1 MEAANQVIKQ
11 SWVWLFAIIFFFFN
25 NLLFV
30 DGLTMTLVLTPIW
43 LYFFFQWQLSNR
55 QTLLCVLSFVLLYA
69 MVHIWQG
76 ANIGYYSIS
85 TTILL
90 SIAVFTTVFY
100 KIINTSYINFDGALR
115 RILVLNFFL
124 TILALALLSI
134 PSLKGAMWYIMSI
147 SKNIEPMPRLKMF
160 TSEASHYSYLW
171 ALPTIYFFSRVL
183 FFRVKQP
190 ALTLFMVSVPLLLSF
205 SLGVL
210 SALIASALIML
221 FAFRKYV
228 FRSRRI
234 RISLIFAIATFVLIM
249 ALLWL
254 MYPQNPL
261 FLRIGNIMHGDD
273 TSAKGR
279 TIDSFILANKIIAS
293 KSYLFGIGPGQLKV
307 FGRTTIIQYY
317 HYSNM
322 PSVIRIPNAC
332 AETIICFGYTGFAI
346 RMMIQLFLFIKTQV
360 YKDPFRLWLF
370 FFLFLYQFTGSYI
383 TNVNEYMLWAIA
395 FAPFMF
401 PDFHR
406 AVSGTNRVS

>member
-1 MEAANQVIKQ
+1 MEAANQAIRQ
-11 SWVWLFAIIFFFFN
+11 SWVWLFAIIIFFFN

-30 DGLTMTLVLTPIW
+30 DGLTVTLALTPIW
-43 LYFFFQWQLSNR
+43 LYLFVQWQVSNR
-55 QTLLCVLSFVLLYA
+55 QTLFWVLSFVLLYA
-69 MVHIWQG
+69 MVHILQG
-76 ANIGYYSIS
+76 ANIAYYIIS
-85 TTILL
+85 TAILL

-100 KIINTSYINFDGALR
+100 KVINASGINFDGVLR

-124 TILALALLSI
+124 TFLALLLLFI
-134 PSLKGAMWYIMSI
+134 PSLKGFMWYIMSI

-171 ALPTIYFFSRVL
+171 ALPAIYFFSRVL
-183 FFRVKQP
+183 FFKVRQP
-190 ALTLFMVSVPLLLSF
+190 RLMLLMVSLPLLLSF

-210 SALIASALIML
+210 STLIASAFVML
-221 FAFRKYV
+221 FAFRQHI
-228 FRSRRI
+228 FRSERI
-234 RISLIFAIATFVLIM
+234 RISLAFSVAAFLLIM
-249 ALLWL
+249 LLLWWL
-254 MYPQNPL
+254 YPQNPL
-261 FLRIGNIMHGDD
+261 FHRIVNVLHGDD

-279 TIDSFILANKIIAS
+279 TIDSFILANKIIGS

-332 AETIICFGYTGFAI
+332 AETITCFGYTGFAI
-346 RMMIQLFLFIKTQV
+346 RMMVQIFLFIRTQV

-370 FFLFLYQFTGSYI
+370 FFVFLYQFTGSYI

-401 PDFHR
+401 PDFPK
-406 AVSGTNRVS
+406 AVSGANRVS